1 MSFYNEH
8 SRKLQEKFDC
18 VRLADQLE
26 KTRRHS
32 RLTDDDRRIIENATF
47 FFLATADAEGR
58 PDCSVKG
65 GNPGFVKC
73 VSDTKIIF
81 PNYDGNG
88 MFRSLGNIKCNPW
101 VGLLFIEFGGEPKK
115 LRINGCASFDCEDA
129 DNPTEITITVLI
141 KDIFPNCPR
150 YLPDLQVAGRSVYNP
165 APGYEPP
172 DPLWKSKPD
181 LEPFL
186 PNPNPKAK

>member
-1 MSFYNEH
+1 MNFYNKH
-8 SRKLQEKFDC
+8 SRKLQEQFDS

-26 KTRRHS
+26 KTRKHS
-32 RLTDDDRRIIENATF
+32 RLTAEDRAVIENAAF
-47 FFLATADAEGR
+47 FFIATADANGR
-58 PDCSVKG
+58 PDCSIKG

-73 VSDTKIIF
+73 ASDTKIVF
-81 PNYDGNG
+81 RNYDGNG

-101 VGLLFIEFGGEPKK
+101 IGLLFIEFGDEPKK
-115 LRINGCASFDCEDA
+115 LRINGCASFDYEDA
-129 DNPTEITITVLI
+129 GNPTEIIITVAI

-150 YLPDLQVAGRSVYNP
+150 YLPYVQITGRSVYNP
-165 APGYEPP
+165 APGYAPP

-186 PNPNPKAK
+186 PKPTPKAR